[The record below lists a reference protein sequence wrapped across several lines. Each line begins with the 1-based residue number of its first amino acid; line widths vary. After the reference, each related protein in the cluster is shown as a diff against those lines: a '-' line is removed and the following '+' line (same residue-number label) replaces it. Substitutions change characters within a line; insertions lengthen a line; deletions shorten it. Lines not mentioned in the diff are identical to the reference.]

1 MSHYQET
8 TVFCVLFLCM
18 QQVLVYSNAT
28 LYVQCNTFSD
38 WMAQIFADINYMIDD
53 IKQFAYAK
61 TIDLFNLKC
70 NFCLFIRKC
79 LRMEITVLY
88 LQTSIVIY
96 GRKYTFTGS
105 IMHHIAS
112 VKLVCNHQIKNWC
125 LQILKCYSYLLIFLF
140 YEIKKNCG
148 KYYKKLAW

>member
-1 MSHYQET
+1 M
-8 TVFCVLFLCM
+8 FCSFVCSKSWFILMQLCM
-18 QQVLVYSNAT
+18 YNVTPFLIG
-28 LYVQCNTFSD
+28 
-38 WMAQIFADINYMIDD
+38 WHQIFADINYMIDD

-125 LQILKCYSYLLIFLF
+125 LQILKCYSYLLILLF
-140 YEIKKNCG
+140 YEIKKIVENIT
-148 KYYKKLAW
+148 KN